1 MWAICSG
8 RSGKMSDCER
18 FAQVAHD
25 KWVNVSDSLRSLRT
39 NGQMSESLGFLLFRA
54 NRSFSLSLTK
64 NERFAQKKFG
74 KKSYFLYVFYS
85 SLEVKK
91 KKSFAHSFWAKWA
104 NRPGCSGQMSDC
116 EPFAQVTQ
124 KEWAIVSKLVR
135 SLTKNE
141 RMSKS
146 LTFCA
151 NGSFAHFF
159 GKNSR

>member
-8 RSGKMSDCER
+8 RSGKMSDFER
-18 FAQVAHD
+18 IAQVAHD

-74 KKSYFLYVFYS
+74 KKSYFLNVFYS

-91 KKSFAHSFWAKWA
+91 KKKFCSFLLSKVSKSPRLLRTNERLWAI
-104 NRPGCSGQMSDC
+104 CSGHPEGMSDC
-116 EPFAQVTQ
+116 EQIGQVTHQ
-124 KEWAIVSKLVR
+124 KWANEQIAHFLCEWLIR
-135 SLTKNE
+135 SLFWK
-141 RMSKS
+141 KQ
-146 LTFCA
+146 
-151 NGSFAHFF
+151 
-159 GKNSR
+159 

>member
-1 MWAICSG
+1 
-8 RSGKMSDCER
+8 
-18 FAQVAHD
+18 
-25 KWVNVSDSLRSLRT
+25 
-39 NGQMSESLGFLLFRA
+39 
-54 NRSFSLSLTK
+54 
-64 NERFAQKKFG
+64 
-74 KKSYFLYVFYS
+74 
-85 SLEVKK
+85 
-91 KKSFAHSFWAKWA
+91 
-104 NRPGCSGQMSDC
+104 MSDC

-159 GKNSR
+159 GKKQWIAPKFDEHIPSPAYNAMMSLNFQKVFIFLVFFIVGINLENYLLLLVLLRKNKDHFNKEKDFVLNIPPLIPIKFLYIVCTL